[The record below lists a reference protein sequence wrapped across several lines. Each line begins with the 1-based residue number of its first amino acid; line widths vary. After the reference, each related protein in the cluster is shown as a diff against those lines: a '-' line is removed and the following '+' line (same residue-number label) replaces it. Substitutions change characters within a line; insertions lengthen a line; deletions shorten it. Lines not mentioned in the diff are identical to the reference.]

1 MIEAQM
7 YFIELSFSYL
17 HSHRVW
23 LIVNEPKKCVVC
35 DPSVKAGAVI
45 AAKPINSSDPY
56 HPFVALKIL
65 KTFEGS
71 NMNCIQTRRFINCMD
86 AAISTLKKCAPFK
99 SIGREELQSIIEMC
113 KNLEI
118 WLYNGYQQLN
128 EQTAKR
134 FQMMG
139 KLLDFI
145 RQLEEF

>member
-1 MIEAQM
+1 MINRERTQKM
-7 YFIELSFSYL
+7 
-17 HSHRVW
+17 
-23 LIVNEPKKCVVC
+23 CVVC

-45 AAKPINSSDPY
+45 PAKPLNSSDPY

-71 NMNCIQTRRFINCMD
+71 NINYIQDERFINCMD

-113 KNLEI
+113 TVKLGDLAI
-118 WLYNGYQQLN
+118 SNGYQQLN